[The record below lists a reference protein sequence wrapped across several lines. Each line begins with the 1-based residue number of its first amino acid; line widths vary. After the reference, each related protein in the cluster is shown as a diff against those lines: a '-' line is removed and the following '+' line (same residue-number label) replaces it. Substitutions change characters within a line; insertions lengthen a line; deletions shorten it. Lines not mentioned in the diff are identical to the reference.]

1 MGKEKNKLLDKK
13 LDNVSLEQVS
23 GGSGRPS
30 LESMICPRC
39 KTHHDVKYLGS
50 ARVSYNLKWTDA
62 MKYSCDN
69 VASALSTFYKV
80 NVAGVGTVWL
90 DVNFEEL

>member
-50 ARVSYNLKWTDA
+50 ARVSYQNKWTDA

-80 NVAGVGTVWL
+80 TDGAKTIWL
-90 DVNFEEL
+90 DVNFEEI

>member
-23 GGSGRPS
+23 GGSGTS
-30 LESMICPRC
+30 NESTQCPLC
-39 KTHHDVKYLGS
+39 KKSHQFKSLGS

-62 MKYSCDN
+62 IKYSCDN
-69 VASALSTFYKV
+69 VPSAISTFYKV
-80 NVAGVGTVWL
+80 TDGAKT
-90 DVNFEEL
+90 